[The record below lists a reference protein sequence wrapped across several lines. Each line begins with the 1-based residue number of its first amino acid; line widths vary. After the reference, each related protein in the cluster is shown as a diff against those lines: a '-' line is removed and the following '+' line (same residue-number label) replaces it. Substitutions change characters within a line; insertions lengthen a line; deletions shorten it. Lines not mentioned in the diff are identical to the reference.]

1 MRFQPGQGRHGVP
14 RPKVVEAYLFL
25 QSIADGQQREPG
37 MREMLAAAR
46 VIDAMD
52 RSCASGRWE
61 EVADRLRLS
70 HRLRRCG
77 TPRQRRPAAPSSR

>member
-1 MRFQPGQGRHGVP
+1 MMGPQHPEFRRFQPGQGLGMGFDDL
-14 RPKVVEAYLFL
+14 KVVEAYLFL

-52 RSCASGRWE
+52 RSCTSGAWE
-61 EVADRLRLS
+61 DVREL
-70 HRLRRCG
+70 G
-77 TPRQRRPAAPSSR
+77 